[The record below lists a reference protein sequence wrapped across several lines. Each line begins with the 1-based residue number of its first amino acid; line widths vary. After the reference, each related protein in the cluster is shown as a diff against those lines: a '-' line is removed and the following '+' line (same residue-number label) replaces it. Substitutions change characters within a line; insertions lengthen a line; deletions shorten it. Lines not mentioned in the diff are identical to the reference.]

1 MTVTKTHISLL
12 ASVAMLSGCNALS
25 ASGPAHRAIDGAA
38 AVKVE
43 SQDKRVGIDYALIDI
58 SKAILPYF
66 KVEPV
71 TSLKDGFGG
80 GRGAAPNIPLGAGDT
95 VEISIFEAQAG
106 GLFIPADAGS
116 RPGNFITL
124 PPQQIDSNGTITVP
138 YAGRIPAA
146 GRPKEQVETE
156 IEEML
161 ANRAI
166 EPQALI
172 TVTSSRSNQVSVL
185 GDVNE
190 PQKVSI
196 TAAGERVL
204 DVIATAGGIASPG
217 IETYVTL
224 QRRGRTGT
232 VSYTKLSN
240 TPAENIFLAPGDT
253 VFVNRERRTFTAFGA
268 AGTNGRFDFEETSLT
283 LAEALAKTGGLLDG
297 RADPA
302 QVALYRMVDRA
313 VLQRLGVDVAKF
325 PEEKVPVIFRANLR
339 DPAAFFAAQQFA
351 MQDKDILYVSNAD
364 AVELTKFLSIINN
377 VSTTVSGVAT
387 DAANTRTAVET
398 LTD

>member
-1 MTVTKTHISLL
+1 
-12 ASVAMLSGCNALS
+12 
-25 ASGPAHRAIDGAA
+25 
-38 AVKVE
+38 
-43 SQDKRVGIDYALIDI
+43 
-58 SKAILPYF
+58 
-66 KVEPV
+66 
-71 TSLKDGFGG
+71 
-80 GRGAAPNIPLGAGDT
+80 
-95 VEISIFEAQAG
+95 
-106 GLFIPADAGS
+106 
-116 RPGNFITL
+116 
-124 PPQQIDSNGTITVP
+124 
-138 YAGRIPAA
+138 
-146 GRPKEQVETE
+146 
-156 IEEML
+156 ML

-217 IETYVTL
+217 METYVTL

-240 TPAENIFLAPGDT
+240 SPAENIFLAPGDT